1 MPVMSSVYIAL
12 DVTFNSILFFQV
24 FPFDIHVC
32 LVIRFFKDPWTW
44 NISVLYLVES
54 HIRV

>member
-44 NISVLYLVES
+44 NISVSYLVES